1 VAWLTNEAGRL
12 RPSPFWCGVW
22 RLALSQQFDHAY
34 RPVKREEVLREN
46 DNFSLFDEARRV
58 RSNWVSADREPVAAL
73 LTLEV
78 GERPV
83 PRFII
88 DCVEPQWDHLL

>member
-46 DNFSLFDEARRV
+46 DNFSL
-58 RSNWVSADREPVAAL
+58 
-73 LTLEV
+73 LTRHAECDPTGCRQTESL
-78 GERPV
+78 
-83 PRFII
+83 
-88 DCVEPQWDHLL
+88 